1 MNAEA
6 DREAARSSMASLVA
20 RYLNRESEHEGQT
33 YSEAQ
38 ARLDFIDQFLMI
50 LGWDVSNAAGKPH
63 SRRDVIVERS
73 TADSADA
80 GRPDYVLRVSGEARI
95 VVEAKRPSTD
105 LVDQADPATQVRR
118 YGYTMSLPA
127 ACLTNFATTVIFDGR
142 VEPKPDDEAYVAR
155 IPGALFT
162 VHDYV
167 DRFDELWDY
176 LAHQSVDSP
185 RYLEVYDFEMSARGT
200 SPIDQVLLSQLR
212 RWRVT
217 IAEDLAQSSAALGA
231 AEIGRLSQRVL
242 NALLFLRSCEDR
254 GIEPY
259 ERLRQSVEA
268 GEFEA
273 RLAAA
278 DKAYNAGL
286 FVALVDRPVS
296 APTLRAV
303 VDEMYWPKSPFVFSV
318 IEPEFL
324 AAVYEQFLGEGIS
337 LRVDRTISL
346 EVKPELLHNQGAV
359 PTPPW
364 LIGRLVEFAFAAVVD
379 GSAAAE
385 SVTILD
391 PACGSGGFLLS
402 VYEKLL
408 AELEA
413 NGKRASLE
421 DRSQLAAR
429 ALFGVDID
437 PEAAE
442 VCRLSL
448 LLAILDDEEVDP
460 QTANSALPDL
470 RQNVVSGNSLID
482 TNFDTVMPDVAAD
495 VERRAAVAPFD
506 WAAAFPSVVSDG
518 GFSIVVTNPPYARIQ
533 VLANHL
539 PDQLEYF
546 QDEASGY
553 QTARSR
559 NFDEY
564 MLFVERCIQLARPGG
579 AISVVVPSRFMT
591 SLAGETLRELI
602 LSETHIDTIVH
613 FGEAQ
618 VFSGRSTYTCL
629 LVATKSQ
636 DD

>member
-1 MNAEA
+1 M
-6 DREAARSSMASLVA
+6 
-20 RYLNRESEHEGQT
+20 
-33 YSEAQ
+33 
-38 ARLDFIDQFLMI
+38 
-50 LGWDVSNAAGKPH
+50 
-63 SRRDVIVERS
+63 RRR
-73 TADSADA
+73 
-80 GRPDYVLRVSGEARI
+80 
-95 VVEAKRPSTD
+95 
-105 LVDQADPATQVRR
+105 
-118 YGYTMSLPA
+118 
-127 ACLTNFATTVIFDGR
+127 
-142 VEPKPDDEAYVAR
+142 
-155 IPGALFT
+155 
-162 VHDYV
+162 
-167 DRFDELWDY
+167 
-176 LAHQSVDSP
+176 
-185 RYLEVYDFEMSARGT
+185 
-200 SPIDQVLLSQLR
+200 
-212 RWRVT
+212 
-217 IAEDLAQSSAALGA
+217 
-231 AEIGRLSQRVL
+231 
-242 NALLFLRSCEDR
+242 
-254 GIEPY
+254 
-259 ERLRQSVEA
+259 
-268 GEFEA
+268 
-273 RLAAA
+273 

-286 FVALVDRPVS
+286 FVALVDRLVS

-324 AAVYEQFLGEGIS
+324 AAVYEQFLGERIS

-448 LLAILDDEEVDP
+448 LLAILDDEEVDH

-482 TNFDTVMPDVAAD
+482 TNFDTVMPAVAAD

-506 WAAAFPSVVSDG
+506 WAAAFPSVVSDAASRSSSRTPRTQG
-518 GFSIVVTNPPYARIQ
+518 SKSWPVTCRTSSSTFKTKQAGIRRLGAATLMSTCCSSSAVSNLHARGERF
-533 VLANHL
+533 
-539 PDQLEYF
+539 QL
-546 QDEASGY
+546 
-553 QTARSR
+553 
-559 NFDEY
+559 
-564 MLFVERCIQLARPGG
+564 
-579 AISVVVPSRFMT
+579 
-591 SLAGETLRELI
+591 
-602 LSETHIDTIVH
+602 
-613 FGEAQ
+613 
-618 VFSGRSTYTCL
+618 
-629 LVATKSQ
+629 
-636 DD
+636 